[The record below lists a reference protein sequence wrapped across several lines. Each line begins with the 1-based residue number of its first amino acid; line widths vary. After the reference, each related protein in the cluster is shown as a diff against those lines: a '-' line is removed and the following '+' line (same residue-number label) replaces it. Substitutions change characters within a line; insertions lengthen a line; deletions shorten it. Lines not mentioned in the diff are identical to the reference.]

1 MARLKDKIAIVTGAA
16 SGIGQA
22 TALRFAEEGA
32 RIVVADLDRTG
43 GQKTVAMIG
52 EGRGSG
58 IYVQADI
65 SKEDDARKI
74 SEETLSAWGAIDIL
88 VNDAAVSIRK
98 GFNATA
104 EDWNLS
110 LQVNVVGT
118 ALCTKYAVEEMKKK
132 RSGAVVNVS
141 SISALVGQPNFF
153 VYSATKA
160 AVLQMTRNMA
170 VDLAPFNI
178 RVNAVCPGPTR
189 TPDTL
194 VAIRTSGLTEEQWFA
209 RVQANTLLSRIA
221 EPREIANAILF
232 LASGEASY
240 VTGAHLVADGGWT
253 AK

>member
-1 MARLKDKIAIVTGAA
+1 LRLKDKIAIVTGAA

-32 RIVVADLDRTG
+32 TVVVADLDRTG
-43 GQKTVAMIG
+43 GEKTVAMIR
-52 EGRGSG
+52 ENRGSG
-58 IYVQADI
+58 FYVHADI
-65 SKEDDARKI
+65 SNEAEARKI
-74 SEETLSAWGAIDIL
+74 TEQTLSACGYIDVL

-98 GFNATA
+98 GFDATA
-104 EDWNLS
+104 EDWNRS

-118 ALCTKYAVEEMKKK
+118 ALCTKYAVEPMKKK
-132 RSGAVVNVS
+132 GSGSVVNVS

-170 VDLAPFNI
+170 VDLAPYNI

-209 RVQANTLLSRIA
+209 RVRANTLLSRIA

-232 LASGEASY
+232 LASDEASY
-240 VTGAHLVADGGWT
+240 VMGAYLVADGGWT
-253 AK
+253 AR

>member
-1 MARLKDKIAIVTGAA
+1 MTRLKDKVAVITGAA

-32 RIVVADLDRTG
+32 KVVVADLDRTG
-43 GQKTVAMIG
+43 GEKTVAMID
-52 EGRGSG
+52 EARGVS
-58 IYVQADI
+58 IYVHADV
-65 SKEDDARKI
+65 SKEEDAKRI
-74 SEETLSAWGAIDIL
+74 SEEALSAWGQIDIL

-98 GFNATA
+98 GFNATR
-104 EDWNLS
+104 EDWNVS

-118 ALCTKYAVEEMKKK
+118 ALCTKYAAEEMTKKG
-132 RSGAVVNVS
+132 SGAVANVS

-170 VDLAPFNI
+170 LDLAPFHI
-178 RVNAVCPGPTR
+178 RVNAICPGPTR

-194 VAIRTSGLTEEQWFA
+194 VAIRTSGLSEEQWFA

-232 LASGEASY
+232 LASDEASY
-240 VTGAHLVADGGWT
+240 VTGVYLVADGGWT